1 LTEQHQLDP
10 TRQPL
15 PEASD
20 GDLAE
25 QQQVAVPDLDSD
37 DEVTSPSVPLEAD
50 PADAVEQQQPVPDPD
65 EDYAQP

>member
-1 LTEQHQLDP
+1 MTQQHQLDL

-25 QQQVAVPDLDSD
+25 QEQAAVPDLDGD
-37 DEVTSPSVPLEAD
+37 DDVATPSVPLEAD
-50 PADAVEQQQPVPDPD
+50 PADVVEQRRPVPDPD
-65 EDYAQP
+65 EDYA